1 MFRKQQYHIMS
12 YYYEHE
18 VLVQYPN
25 GDYRFI
31 SSRDEWESNTTKYR
45 DTFTNKEVK
54 AIKKIIRF
62 DRGTDYL
69 YPLHGFRNWL
79 YKKRQ

>member
-1 MFRKQQYHIMS
+1 MKRQEYHIMS

-45 DTFTNKEVK
+45 DTFTKKEVK

-62 DRGTDYL
+62 DRSTDYL

>member
-1 MFRKQQYHIMS
+1 MRKQKYHIMS

-25 GDYRFI
+25 GEYRFI
-31 SSRDEWESNTTKYR
+31 STRDWETTTKYK
-45 DTFTNKEVK
+45 DTFTKKETR
-54 AIKKIIRF
+54 AIKKLICF
-62 DRGTDYL
+62 NKSTDYL
-69 YPLHGFRNWL
+69 YPLYGIRNWL

>member
-25 GDYRFI
+25 GEYRFI
-31 SSRDEWESNTTKYR
+31 STRDWESNTSEYR
-45 DTFTNKEVK
+45 DTFTKKE
-54 AIKKIIRF
+54 ARWIKKHICF
-62 DRGTDYL
+62 NKTTDYL
-69 YPLHGFRNWL
+69 YPLYGIRNWL
-79 YKKRQ
+79 YKKRH